1 MILEEDIKTIA
12 DIIYD
17 YNYKN
22 NKILI
27 TGSTG
32 LIGSI
37 LAKSFLFANK
47 KYSLNNKIFGLAR
60 NIEKA
65 KIIFNEY
72 LNDNLFEIVENEI
85 EFPIEIKNDIDYIF
99 HTACVTT
106 SKEMITKPVEL
117 IKASVIGTLNILNF
131 AKEHNTKSVIYL
143 SSMEVYGV
151 VEKNDK
157 KLTENELGKLDL
169 TSVRSCYPESKRMN
183 ENLCKCYSEEY
194 GVNVCIARL
203 TQTFGAGAS
212 INDNRI
218 FAYIAKCVINGED
231 IVLKSSGKSTHDYC
245 YTTDAISAILLLAKK
260 GVAGETYNIANEKT
274 NASILNMAKLVAN
287 NFNKNIKI
295 KVEKTDNEMYS
306 KDSIIKLNTTKM
318 KKLGWKPKVNLIQ
331 MYDRLIKSF
340 KEVLKKGE
348 N

>member
-1 MILEEDIKTIA
+1 MILEEDIETIA
-12 DIIYD
+12 DIIFD

-37 LAKSFLFANK
+37 LTKSFLFANK

-60 NIEKA
+60 NVEKA

-72 LNDNLFEIVENEI
+72 LSDSLFEIVENEI

-106 SKEMITKPVEL
+106 SKEMVTKPVEL
-117 IKASVIGTLNILNF
+117 IKSSVIGTLNILNF
-131 AKEHNTKSVIYL
+131 AKEHNTKSVVYL

-151 VEKNDK
+151 IEKSDK
-157 KLTENELGKLDL
+157 NLTENELGKLDL

-183 ENLCKCYSEEY
+183 ENLCKCYSDEY
-194 GVNVCIARL
+194 GVNVCVARL

-212 INDNRI
+212 IKDNRI
-218 FAYIAKCVINGED
+218 FAYIAKCIINNED
-231 IVLKSSGKSTHDYC
+231 IVLKSSGKSSHDYC
-245 YTTDAISAILLLAKK
+245 YTTDAISAILLLGKK
-260 GVAGETYNIANEKT
+260 GIRGETYNIANENT
-274 NASILNMAKLVAN
+274 NASIYDMAKLVID
-287 NFNKNIKI
+287 NFNKNIGIKI
-295 KVEKTDNEMYS
+295 EMANNEMYS
-306 KDSIIKLNTTKM
+306 KDSIIKLDTTKIR
-318 KKLGWKPKVNLIQ
+318 KLGWEPKVNLVQ
-331 MYDRLIKSF
+331 MYQRLIKSY
-340 KEVLKKGE
+340 KEILGDI
-348 N
+348 